1 MTELEKMQRAKMYID
16 KLANGINPLDDLPA
30 ADSDVINNI
39 RISRC
44 LFYVSDILRQVIESN
59 GVQSKEKSGK
69 KPFFLSADSRNQFS
83 FSATPI
89 SISEITKRIN
99 DLVDVDTYKKLKH
112 TDITS
117 WLIEIHALEVCSTAD
132 GKTVKRPTEQGK
144 ALGISTEKRN
154 GRNGE
159 YTVVLYNQETQQ
171 FILDNLDTVI
181 ATISDKSAEK
191 PENQGLPWT
200 PAHEECLIDLFRKD
214 VPVSEIATTLMR
226 TEAGVR
232 ARLKQMGFIEHRA
245 DAK

>member
-1 MTELEKMQRAKMYID
+1 MTELEKIQRAKMYID
-16 KLANGINPLDDLPA
+16 KLANGINPLNDLPA

-59 GVQSKEKSGK
+59 GVQSKEKSTK
-69 KPFFLSADSRNQFS
+69 KPFFLSVDSRKQFS

-117 WLIEIHALEVCSTAD
+117 WLIEINALEVCSIAD

-144 ALGISTEKRN
+144 ALGISTEKRI

-181 ATISDKSAEK
+181 ATIGDKSAVK

-200 PAHEECLIDLFRKD
+200 PPHEECLIDLFRKD

-232 ARLKQMGFIEHRA
+232 ARLKQMGFIEHRT

>member
-16 KLANGINPLDDLPA
+16 KLANGINPLNDLPA
-30 ADSDVINNI
+30 AESDVINNI

-59 GVQSKEKSGK
+59 GVQSKEKSTK
-69 KPFFLSADSRNQFS
+69 KPFFLSVDSRKQFS

-99 DLVDVDTYKKLKH
+99 DLVNVDTYNKLKH

-117 WLIEIHALEVCSTAD
+117 WLIEINALEVCSTVD
-132 GKTVKRPTEQGK
+132 GKTVKKPTEQGK
-144 ALGISTEKRN
+144 ALGISTEKRI

-159 YTVVLYNQETQQ
+159 YTVVLYNQEAQQ
-171 FILDNLDTVI
+171 FILDNMDTVI
-181 ATISDKSAEK
+181 AIISDKSAGK
-191 PENQGLPWT
+191 PENQGLPWI
-200 PAHEECLIDLFRKD
+200 PAHEECLVDLFQKN
-214 VPVSEIATTLMR
+214 VPISEIAATLSR
-226 TEAGVR
+226 TETGIR
-232 ARLKQMGFIEHRA
+232 DKLKKMGLIEHRS

>member
-16 KLANGINPLDDLPA
+16 KLATGINPLNDLPA
-30 ADSDVINNI
+30 AESDVINNI

-59 GVQSKEKSGK
+59 GVQGKEKSTK
-69 KPFFLSADSRNQFS
+69 KPFFLSVDSRKLFS

-117 WLIEIHALEVCSTAD
+117 WLIEINALEVCSTAD
-132 GKTVKRPTEQGK
+132 GTTVKRPTEQGK
-144 ALGISTEKRN
+144 ALGISTEKRI

-159 YTVVLYNQETQQ
+159 YTGVYYNCEAQQ
-171 FILDNLDTVI
+171 FILDNIDTVI
-181 ATISDKSAEK
+181 ATISDKSAAK
-191 PENQGLPWT
+191 PENQGLPWIPT
-200 PAHEECLIDLFRKD
+200 HEECLVDLFQKN
-214 VPVSEIATTLMR
+214 VPISEIAATLSR
-226 TEAGVR
+226 TETGIR
-232 ARLKQMGFIEHRA
+232 DKLKKMGLIEHRS

>member
-16 KLANGINPLDDLPA
+16 KLANGINPLNDLPA
-30 ADSDVINNI
+30 AESDVINNI

-59 GVQSKEKSGK
+59 GVQSKEKSTK
-69 KPFFLSADSRNQFS
+69 KPFFLSVDSRKQFS

-117 WLIEIHALEVCSTAD
+117 WLIEINALEVCSTAN

-144 ALGISTEKRN
+144 ALGISTEKRI

-159 YTVVLYNQETQQ
+159 YTVVLYNQEAQQ
-171 FILDNLDTVI
+171 FILDNMDTII
-181 ATISDKSAEK
+181 ATISDKSAAK
-191 PENQGLPWT
+191 PENQVLPWI
-200 PAHEECLIDLFRKD
+200 PAHEECLVDLFQKN
-214 VPVSEIATTLMR
+214 VPISEIAATLSR
-226 TEAGVR
+226 TETGVR
-232 ARLKQMGFIEHRA
+232 AKLKQMGLIEHIS

>member
-16 KLANGINPLDDLPA
+16 KLANGINPLNDLPA
-30 ADSDVINNI
+30 AESDVINNI

-69 KPFFLSADSRNQFS
+69 KPFFLSVDSRKQFS

-117 WLIEIHALEVCSTAD
+117 WLIEINALEVCSTAD

-144 ALGISTEKRN
+144 SLGIST
-154 GRNGE
+154 
-159 YTVVLYNQETQQ
+159 
-171 FILDNLDTVI
+171 
-181 ATISDKSAEK
+181 
-191 PENQGLPWT
+191 
-200 PAHEECLIDLFRKD
+200 
-214 VPVSEIATTLMR
+214 
-226 TEAGVR
+226 
-232 ARLKQMGFIEHRA
+232 
-245 DAK
+245 

>member
-16 KLANGINPLDDLPA
+16 KLANGINPLNDLPA
-30 ADSDVINNI
+30 AESDVINNI

-69 KPFFLSADSRNQFS
+69 KPFFLSVDSRKQFS
-83 FSATPI
+83 FSATPM

-99 DLVDVDTYKKLKH
+99 DLVNVDRYKKLKH

-117 WLIEIHALEVCSTAD
+117 WLIEINALEGCSTAD
-132 GKTVKRPTEQGK
+132 GTTVKRPTEQGK

-191 PENQGLPWT
+191 PENQGLPWI
-200 PAHEECLIDLFRKD
+200 PAHEECLVDLFQKN
-214 VPVSEIATTLMR
+214 VPISEIAATLSR
-226 TEAGVR
+226 TETGVR
-232 ARLKQMGFIEHRA
+232 AKLKQMGLIEHRS

>member
-16 KLANGINPLDDLPA
+16 KLANGINPLNDLPA
-30 ADSDVINNI
+30 AESDVINNI

-59 GVQSKEKSGK
+59 GVQSKEKSTK
-69 KPFFLSADSRNQFS
+69 KPFFLSVDSRKQFS

-99 DLVDVDTYKKLKH
+99 DLVNVDTYKKLKH

-117 WLIEIHALEVCSTAD
+117 WLIEINALEVCSTVD
-132 GKTVKRPTEQGK
+132 GKTVKKPTEQGK
-144 ALGISTEKRN
+144 ALGISTEKRI

-159 YTVVLYNQETQQ
+159 YTVVLYNQEAQQ
-171 FILDNLDTVI
+171 FILDNMDTVI
-181 ATISDKSAEK
+181 AIISDKSAGK
-191 PENQGLPWT
+191 PENQGLPWI
-200 PAHEECLIDLFRKD
+200 PAHEECLVDLFQKN
-214 VPVSEIATTLMR
+214 VPISEIAATLSR
-226 TEAGVR
+226 TETGIR
-232 ARLKQMGFIEHRA
+232 DKLKKMGLIEHRS

>member
-1 MTELEKMQRAKMYID
+1 MTELEKMQRAKMYMD
-16 KLANGINPLDDLPA
+16 KLANGINPLNDLPA
-30 ADSDVINNI
+30 AESDVINNI

-59 GVQSKEKSGK
+59 GIQSKEKSTK
-69 KPFFLSADSRNQFS
+69 KPFFLSVDSRKQFS

-89 SISEITKRIN
+89 SISETTKRIN
-99 DLVDVDTYKKLKH
+99 DLVDVDRYKKLKH

-117 WLIEIHALEVCSTAD
+117 WLIEINALEACSTAD
-132 GKTVKRPTEQGK
+132 GRTVKRPTGQGK
-144 ALGISTEKRN
+144 SLGISTEKRI

-159 YTVVLYNQETQQ
+159 YTGVYYNHEAQQ
-171 FILDNLDTVI
+171 FILDNMDTI
-181 ATISDKSAEK
+181 LAIISDKSAAK

-232 ARLKQMGFIEHRA
+232 ARLKQMGFIEHRV